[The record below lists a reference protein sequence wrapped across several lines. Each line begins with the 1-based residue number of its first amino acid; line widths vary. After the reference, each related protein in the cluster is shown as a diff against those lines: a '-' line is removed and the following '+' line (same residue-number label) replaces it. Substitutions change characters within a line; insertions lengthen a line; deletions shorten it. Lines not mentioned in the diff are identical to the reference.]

1 MFIKLLFNIY
11 FYKVWLMN
19 YIYKIVLS
27 KLGPYNKYNILAF
40 IPLGFC
46 AGLPLPLIGAT
57 MSARLMDSGL
67 SLTSIGLFALAGTPY
82 ALKFLWSPLVD
93 TIKIPFLNNLLGK
106 RRSWLLLTQIILF
119 IFFFII
125 SNINPLE
132 DLYMLALMVCSA
144 AFISATQD
152 IALDAYRIELHSE
165 KELAAGI
172 ATYVLGYRIALIV
185 GGAGAL
191 YLAEFMSWHL
201 AFIIMSLCFLVGPII
216 LLFLPNNSIIDNS
229 EKQSINFANFIQW
242 IKKAV
247 LDPFIEFSQRQ
258 SWVWI
263 LIFIAIYKLGD
274 ALAGNMTTPFLLDIG
289 FSKIQI
295 ANIVKVIG
303 LAATLIGLFLGGLL
317 VSKYNII
324 YVLFIGGFLQM
335 FSNLFFAF
343 QGIVGVNTNVLMLTI
358 SIENLAGGIG
368 TAAFLAYLSK
378 LVDPR
383 YIATQFALLTSFMA
397 LSRTQLSA
405 PAGWMVEGINWES
418 LIIFISQF
426 ININLETIL
435 ENNIKWILFF
445 IITTILAI
453 PGLLIIHKST
463 KSLAHKTS

>member
-1 MFIKLLFNIY
+1 
-11 FYKVWLMN
+11 MN
-19 YIYKIVLS
+19 YIYKTVLS

-82 ALKFLWSPLVD
+82 ALKFLWSPLID
-93 TIKIPFLNNLLGK
+93 TIKIPFLNKFLGK

-119 IFFFII
+119 ILFFII
-125 SNINPLE
+125 STIDPMK
-132 DLYMLALMVCSA
+132 DLYMLAVLVCSA

-152 IALDAYRIELHSE
+152 IALDAYRIELHPD
-165 KELAAGI
+165 KDLAAGI

-185 GGAGAL
+185 AGAGAL
-191 YLAEFMSWHL
+191 YLAEFLSWHV
-201 AFIIMSLCFLVGPII
+201 AFKIMSLCFLIGPII
-216 LLFLPNNSIIDNS
+216 LIFLPNNSVIDNS
-229 EKQSINFANFIQW
+229 DRNVASIPNFLQW

-317 VSKYNII
+317 VAKYNII
-324 YVLFIGGFLQM
+324 SVLFVGGFLQM

-343 QGIVGVNTNVLMLTI
+343 QGIIGVNTNFLMLTI

-378 LVDPR
+378 LVDSR

-405 PAGWMVEGINWES
+405 PAGWMVEGINWDWV
-418 LIIFISQF
+418 IIFLNPF
-426 ININLETIL
+426 MNINLVEGL
-435 ENNIKWILFF
+435 DGNIKWVMFF
-445 IITTILAI
+445 VITTVLAV
-453 PGLLIIHKST
+453 PGLLIIHKGT
-463 KSLAHKTS
+463 KGLLNKN

>member
-1 MFIKLLFNIY
+1 
-11 FYKVWLMN
+11 MN

-426 ININLETIL
+426 ININLESGL
-435 ENNIKWILFF
+435 DSNIKWILFF
-445 IITTILAI
+445 IMTTILAI
-453 PGLLIIHKST
+453 PGLLIINKGT
-463 KSLAHKTS
+463 KNFKY

>member
-1 MFIKLLFNIY
+1 
-11 FYKVWLMN
+11 MN
-19 YIYKIVLS
+19 RIYKLVLS

-82 ALKFLWSPLVD
+82 ALKFLWSPLID

-106 RRSWLLLTQIILF
+106 RRSWLLITQIILF
-119 IFFFII
+119 LIFFII
-125 SNINPLE
+125 ATINPLE
-132 DLYMLALMVCSA
+132 DLYLLAVLVCSA

-152 IALDAYRIELHSE
+152 IALDAYRIELHTE

-185 GGAGAL
+185 AGAGAL
-191 YLAEFMSWHL
+191 YLAEFMSWNA
-201 AFIIMSLCFLVGPII
+201 AFIIMSLCFLLGPLI
-216 LLFLPNNSIIDNS
+216 LIFLPSNNKITESKDKNIGY
-229 EKQSINFANFIQW
+229 FGRFIQW
-242 IKKAV
+242 TRTAV
-247 LDPFIEFSQRQ
+247 LEPFIEFSKRQ
-258 SWVWI
+258 SWIWI

-303 LAATLIGLFLGGLL
+303 LAATLIGLFIGGML
-317 VSKYNII
+317 VAKYNIVS
-324 YVLFIGGFLQM
+324 VLFIGGFLQM
-335 FSNLFFAF
+335 FSNLFFAI
-343 QGIVGVNTNVLMLTI
+343 QGVVGVNTNVLMLTI
-358 SIENLAGGIG
+358 SMENLAGGIG

-378 LVDPR
+378 LVDSR

-405 PAGWMVEGINWES
+405 PAGWMVEGINWDG
-418 LIIFISQF
+418 LIIFINNF
-426 ININLETIL
+426 VNLNLVTAPD
-435 ENNIKWILFF
+435 NNIKWILFF
-445 IITTILAI
+445 TLTTVLAI
-453 PGLLIIHKST
+453 PGLLLIRKST
-463 KSLAHKTS
+463 KDF

>member
-1 MFIKLLFNIY
+1 
-11 FYKVWLMN
+11 MN
-19 YIYKIVLS
+19 RIYKLVLT

-82 ALKFLWSPLVD
+82 ALKFLWSPLID

-106 RRSWLLLTQIILF
+106 RRSWLLITQIILF
-119 IFFFII
+119 LIFFII
-125 SNINPLE
+125 ATINPLE
-132 DLYMLALMVCSA
+132 DLYLLAVLVCSA

-185 GGAGAL
+185 AGAGAL
-191 YLAEFMSWHL
+191 YLAEYMSWNA
-201 AFIIMSLCFLVGPII
+201 AFIIMSLCFLLGPLI
-216 LLFLPNNSIIDNS
+216 LLFLPANNKIMESK
-229 EKQSINFANFIQW
+229 EKDIGYFDRVIKW
-242 IKKAV
+242 IKTAV

-258 SWVWI
+258 SWIWI

-303 LAATLIGLFLGGLL
+303 LAATLIGLFIGGML
-317 VSKYNII
+317 VAKYNIVS
-324 YVLFIGGFLQM
+324 VLFIGGFLQM
-335 FSNLFFAF
+335 FSNLFFAI
-343 QGIVGVNTNVLMLTI
+343 QGVVGVNTNVLMLTI

-378 LVDPR
+378 LVDSR

-405 PAGWMVEGINWES
+405 PAGWMVVGIGWNGLFS
-418 LIIFISQF
+418 F
-426 ININLETIL
+426 NNLQHID
-435 ENNIKWILFF
+435 WVCFF
-445 IITTILAI
+445 ILTTLLAI
-453 PGLLIIHKST
+453 PALLILKKAT
-463 KSLAHKTS
+463 K

>member
-1 MFIKLLFNIY
+1 
-11 FYKVWLMN
+11 MN
-19 YIYKIVLS
+19 YIYKTVLS

-82 ALKFLWSPLVD
+82 ALKFLWSPLID

-119 IFFFII
+119 ILFFII
-125 SNINPLE
+125 STIDPMK
-132 DLYMLALMVCSA
+132 DLYMLAVLVCSA

-152 IALDAYRIELHSE
+152 IALDAYRIELHPD
-165 KELAAGI
+165 KDLAAGI

-185 GGAGAL
+185 AGAGAL
-191 YLAEFMSWHL
+191 YLAEFLSWHV
-201 AFIIMSLCFLVGPII
+201 AFKIMSLCFLIGPII
-216 LLFLPNNSIIDNS
+216 LIFLPNNSVIDNGDRNVAN
-229 EKQSINFANFIQW
+229 IPNFLQW

-317 VSKYNII
+317 VAKYNII
-324 YVLFIGGFLQM
+324 SVLFVGGFLQM

-343 QGIVGVNTNVLMLTI
+343 QGIVGVNTNFLMLTI

-378 LVDPR
+378 LVDSR

-405 PAGWMVEGINWES
+405 PAGWMVEGINWDW
-418 LIIFISQF
+418 LIIFLNPF
-426 ININLETIL
+426 MNINLVEGL
-435 ENNIKWILFF
+435 DGNIKWVIFF
-445 IITTILAI
+445 VITTVLAV
-453 PGLLIIHKST
+453 PGLLIIHKGT
-463 KSLAHKTS
+463 KGLLNKN

>member
-1 MFIKLLFNIY
+1 
-11 FYKVWLMN
+11 MN
-19 YIYKIVLS
+19 HIYKLVLS

-82 ALKFLWSPLVD
+82 ALKFLWSPLID
-93 TIKIPFLNNLLGK
+93 TIKIPFLNSLLGK
-106 RRSWLLLTQIILF
+106 RRSWLLITQIILF
-119 IFFFII
+119 LIFFII
-125 SNINPLE
+125 AAINPLE
-132 DLYMLALMVCSA
+132 DLYLLALLVCCA
-144 AFISATQD
+144 AFVSATQD

-172 ATYVLGYRIALIV
+172 ATYVLGYRIALIIA
-185 GGAGAL
+185 GAGAL
-191 YLAEFMSWHL
+191 YLAEYMSWNL
-201 AFIIMSLCFLVGPII
+201 AFIIMSLCFLLGPII
-216 LLFLPNNSIIDNS
+216 LIFLPSNNKIKDKQEINS
-229 EKQSINFANFIQW
+229 SNFVSFTRW
-242 IKKAV
+242 VKTAV
-247 LDPFIEFSQRQ
+247 LDPFIEFSQKQ

-263 LIFIAIYKLGD
+263 LLFIAIYKLGD

-303 LAATLIGLFLGGLL
+303 LAATLIGLFIGGML
-317 VSKYNII
+317 VAKYNIVSI
-324 YVLFIGGFLQM
+324 LFIGGFLQM
-335 FSNLFFAF
+335 FSNLFFAI
-343 QGIVGVNTNVLMLTI
+343 QGAVGVNINILMLTI

-405 PAGWMVEGINWES
+405 PAGWMVEGINWDG
-418 LIIFISQF
+418 LIIFINNF
-426 ININLETIL
+426 VNLNL
-435 ENNIKWILFF
+435 GAAPDNNIKWILFF
-445 IITTILAI
+445 MLTTVLAI
-453 PGLLIIHKST
+453 PGLLLIRKST
-463 KSLAHKTS
+463 KDF

>member
-1 MFIKLLFNIY
+1 
-11 FYKVWLMN
+11 MN
-19 YIYKIVLS
+19 HIYKLVLS

-82 ALKFLWSPLVD
+82 ALKFLWSPLID

-106 RRSWLLLTQIILF
+106 RRSWLLITQIILF
-119 IFFFII
+119 LIFFII
-125 SNINPLE
+125 ATINPLE
-132 DLYMLALMVCSA
+132 DLYLLALLVCSA
-144 AFISATQD
+144 AFVSATQD

-165 KELAAGI
+165 NELAAGI

-191 YLAEFMSWHL
+191 YLAEYISWSA
-201 AFIIMSLCFLVGPII
+201 AFIIISFCFLLGPLI
-216 LLFLPNNSIIDNS
+216 LIFLPSNNKTAEGK
-229 EKQSINFANFIQW
+229 EKSSPNFDGFIQW
-242 IKKAV
+242 IKTAV

-258 SWVWI
+258 SWIWI

-303 LAATLIGLFLGGLL
+303 LVATLIGLFIGGVL
-317 VSKYNII
+317 VAKYNIVS
-324 YVLFIGGFLQM
+324 VLFIGGFLQM
-335 FSNLFFAF
+335 FSNLFFAI
-343 QGIVGVNTNVLMLTI
+343 QGFVGVNINVLMLTI

-418 LIIFISQF
+418 FIVFINQF
-426 ININLETIL
+426 INLNLGVVIDS
-435 ENNIKWILFF
+435 NIKWILFF
-445 IITTILAI
+445 MLTTVLAI
-453 PGLLIIHKST
+453 PGLLIISKGSKGFKAKIT
-463 KSLAHKTS
+463 

>member
-1 MFIKLLFNIY
+1 
-11 FYKVWLMN
+11 MN
-19 YIYKIVLS
+19 YIYKTVLS

-82 ALKFLWSPLVD
+82 ALKFLWSPLID

-119 IFFFII
+119 ILFFII
-125 SNINPLE
+125 STIDPMK
-132 DLYMLALMVCSA
+132 DLYMLAVLVCSA

-152 IALDAYRIELHSE
+152 IALDAYRIELHPD
-165 KELAAGI
+165 KDLAAGI

-185 GGAGAL
+185 AGAGAL
-191 YLAEFMSWHL
+191 YLAEFLSWHV
-201 AFIIMSLCFLVGPII
+201 AFKIMSLCFLIGPII
-216 LLFLPNNSIIDNS
+216 LIFLPKNSVIDNS
-229 EKQSINFANFIQW
+229 DRNVASIPNFLQW

-317 VSKYNII
+317 VAKYNII
-324 YVLFIGGFLQM
+324 SVLFVGGFLQM

-343 QGIVGVNTNVLMLTI
+343 QGIVGVNTNFLMLTI

-378 LVDPR
+378 LVDSR

-405 PAGWMVEGINWES
+405 PAGWMVEGINWDWV
-418 LIIFISQF
+418 IIFLNPF
-426 ININLETIL
+426 MNINLVEGL
-435 ENNIKWILFF
+435 DGNIKWVMFF
-445 IITTILAI
+445 VITTVLAV
-453 PGLLIIHKST
+453 PGLLIIHKGT
-463 KSLAHKTS
+463 KGLLNKN

>member
-1 MFIKLLFNIY
+1 
-11 FYKVWLMN
+11 MN
-19 YIYKIVLS
+19 YIYKTVLS

-82 ALKFLWSPLVD
+82 ALKFLWSPLID

-119 IFFFII
+119 ILFFII
-125 SNINPLE
+125 STIDPMK
-132 DLYMLALMVCSA
+132 DLYMLAVLVCSA

-152 IALDAYRIELHSE
+152 IALDAYRIELHPD
-165 KELAAGI
+165 KDLAAGI

-185 GGAGAL
+185 AGAGAL
-191 YLAEFMSWHL
+191 YLAEFLSWHV
-201 AFIIMSLCFLVGPII
+201 AFKIMSLCFLIGPII
-216 LLFLPNNSIIDNS
+216 LIFLPNNSVIDNGNRNVAN
-229 EKQSINFANFIQW
+229 IPNFLQW

-317 VSKYNII
+317 VAKYNII
-324 YVLFIGGFLQM
+324 SVLFVGGFLQM

-343 QGIVGVNTNVLMLTI
+343 QGIVGVNTNFLMLTI

-378 LVDPR
+378 LVDSR

-405 PAGWMVEGINWES
+405 PAGWMVEGINWDW
-418 LIIFISQF
+418 LIIFLNPF
-426 ININLETIL
+426 MNINLVEGL
-435 ENNIKWILFF
+435 DGNIKWVMFF
-445 IITTILAI
+445 VITTVLAV
-453 PGLLIIHKST
+453 PGLLIIHKGT
-463 KSLAHKTS
+463 KGLLNKN

>member
-1 MFIKLLFNIY
+1 
-11 FYKVWLMN
+11 MN
-19 YIYKIVLS
+19 RIYKLVLT

-82 ALKFLWSPLVD
+82 ALKFLWSPLID

-106 RRSWLLLTQIILF
+106 RRSWLLITQIILF
-119 IFFFII
+119 LIFFII
-125 SNINPLE
+125 ATINPLE
-132 DLYMLALMVCSA
+132 DLYLLAVLVCSA

-185 GGAGAL
+185 AGAGAL
-191 YLAEFMSWHL
+191 YLAEYMSWNA
-201 AFIIMSLCFLVGPII
+201 AFIIMSLCFLLGPII
-216 LLFLPNNSIIDNS
+216 LIFLPANNKIMESK
-229 EKQSINFANFIQW
+229 EKDIGYFDRVIKW
-242 IKKAV
+242 IKTAV

-258 SWVWI
+258 SWIWI

-303 LAATLIGLFLGGLL
+303 LAATLIGLFIGGML
-317 VSKYNII
+317 VAKYNIVS
-324 YVLFIGGFLQM
+324 VLFIGGFSKCFPIYFL
-335 FSNLFFAF
+335 LFKE
-343 QGIVGVNTNVLMLTI
+343 L
-358 SIENLAGGIG
+358 
-368 TAAFLAYLSK
+368 
-378 LVDPR
+378 
-383 YIATQFALLTSFMA
+383 
-397 LSRTQLSA
+397 
-405 PAGWMVEGINWES
+405 
-418 LIIFISQF
+418 
-426 ININLETIL
+426 
-435 ENNIKWILFF
+435 
-445 IITTILAI
+445 
-453 PGLLIIHKST
+453 
-463 KSLAHKTS
+463 

>member
-1 MFIKLLFNIY
+1 
-11 FYKVWLMN
+11 MN
-19 YIYKIVLS
+19 YIYKTVLS

-82 ALKFLWSPLVD
+82 ALKFLWSPLID

-119 IFFFII
+119 ILFFII
-125 SNINPLE
+125 STIDPMK
-132 DLYMLALMVCSA
+132 DLYMLAVLVCSA

-152 IALDAYRIELHSE
+152 IALDAYRIELHPD
-165 KELAAGI
+165 KDLAAGI

-185 GGAGAL
+185 AGAGAL
-191 YLAEFMSWHL
+191 YLAEFLSWHV
-201 AFIIMSLCFLVGPII
+201 AFKIMSLCFLIGPII
-216 LLFLPNNSIIDNS
+216 LIFLPNNSVIDNS
-229 EKQSINFANFIQW
+229 DRNVASIPNFLQW

-317 VSKYNII
+317 VAKYNII
-324 YVLFIGGFLQM
+324 SVLFVGGFLQM

-343 QGIVGVNTNVLMLTI
+343 QGIVGVNTNFLMLTI

-378 LVDPR
+378 LVDSR

-405 PAGWMVEGINWES
+405 PAGWMVEGINWDWV
-418 LIIFISQF
+418 IIFLNPF
-426 ININLETIL
+426 MNINLVEGL
-435 ENNIKWILFF
+435 DGNIKWVIFF
-445 IITTILAI
+445 VITTVLAV
-453 PGLLIIHKST
+453 PGLLIIHKGT
-463 KSLAHKTS
+463 KGLLNKN

>member
-1 MFIKLLFNIY
+1 
-11 FYKVWLMN
+11 MN
-19 YIYKIVLS
+19 YIFKTVLS

-82 ALKFLWSPLVD
+82 ALKFLWSPLID
-93 TIKIPFLNNLLGK
+93 TIKIPFLNTLVGK

-119 IFFFII
+119 ILFFII
-125 SNINPLE
+125 STIDPIE
-132 DLYMLALMVCSA
+132 DLYMLAVLVCSA

-152 IALDAYRIELHSE
+152 IALDAYRIELHPD
-165 KELAAGI
+165 KDLAAGI

-185 GGAGAL
+185 AGAGAL
-191 YLAEFMSWHL
+191 YLAEFLSWHV
-201 AFIIMSLCFLVGPII
+201 AFKIMSLCFLIGPII
-216 LLFLPNNSIIDNS
+216 LIFLPNNSVIDNGDRNVAN
-229 EKQSINFANFIQW
+229 IPNFLQW

-317 VSKYNII
+317 VAKYNII
-324 YVLFIGGFLQM
+324 FVLFVGGFLQM

-343 QGIVGVNTNVLMLTI
+343 QGIVGVNTNFLMLTI

-368 TAAFLAYLSK
+368 TAAFLAYMSK
-378 LVDPR
+378 LVDSR

-405 PAGWMVEGINWES
+405 PAGWMVEGINWDWAITF
-418 LIIFISQF
+418 LNPFMH
-426 ININLETIL
+426 INLVEGL
-435 ENNIKWILFF
+435 DGNIKWVMFF
-445 IITTILAI
+445 VITTILAI
-453 PGLLIIHKST
+453 PGLLIIHKGT
-463 KSLAHKTS
+463 KGFIQKN

>member
-1 MFIKLLFNIY
+1 
-11 FYKVWLMN
+11 MN
-19 YIYKIVLS
+19 YIYKTVLS

-82 ALKFLWSPLVD
+82 ALKFLWSPLID

-119 IFFFII
+119 ILFFII
-125 SNINPLE
+125 STIDPMK
-132 DLYMLALMVCSA
+132 DLYMLAVLVCSA

-152 IALDAYRIELHSE
+152 IALDAYRIELHPD
-165 KELAAGI
+165 KDLAAGI

-185 GGAGAL
+185 AGAGAL
-191 YLAEFMSWHL
+191 YLAEFLSWHV
-201 AFIIMSLCFLVGPII
+201 AFKIMSLCFLIGPII
-216 LLFLPNNSIIDNS
+216 LIFLPNNSVIDNS
-229 EKQSINFANFIQW
+229 DRNVASIPNFLQW

-303 LAATLIGLFLGGLL
+303 LAATLIGLFIGGML
-317 VSKYNII
+317 VAKYNIVS
-324 YVLFIGGFLQM
+324 VLFIGGFLQM
-335 FSNLFFAF
+335 FSNLFFAI
-343 QGIVGVNTNVLMLTI
+343 QGVVGVNTNVLMLTI

-378 LVDPR
+378 LVDSR

-405 PAGWMVEGINWES
+405 PAGWMVEGINWDWV
-418 LIIFISQF
+418 IIFLKLF
-426 ININLETIL
+426 MNINLVEGL
-435 ENNIKWILFF
+435 DGNIKWVMFF
-445 IITTILAI
+445 VITTVLAV
-453 PGLLIIHKST
+453 PGLLIIHKGT
-463 KSLAHKTS
+463 KGLLNKN

>member
-1 MFIKLLFNIY
+1 
-11 FYKVWLMN
+11 MN
-19 YIYKIVLS
+19 YIYKTVLS

-82 ALKFLWSPLVD
+82 ALKFLWSPLID

-119 IFFFII
+119 ILFFII
-125 SNINPLE
+125 STIDPIK
-132 DLYMLALMVCSA
+132 DLYMLAVLVCSA

-152 IALDAYRIELHSE
+152 IALDAYRIELHPD
-165 KELAAGI
+165 KDLAAGI

-185 GGAGAL
+185 AGAGAL
-191 YLAEFMSWHL
+191 YLAEFLSWHV
-201 AFIIMSLCFLVGPII
+201 AFKIMSLCFLIGPII
-216 LLFLPNNSIIDNS
+216 LIFLPKNSVIDNS
-229 EKQSINFANFIQW
+229 DRNVASIPNFLQW

-317 VSKYNII
+317 VAKYNII
-324 YVLFIGGFLQM
+324 FVLFVGGFLQM

-343 QGIVGVNTNVLMLTI
+343 QGIIGVNTNFLMLTI

-378 LVDPR
+378 LVDSR

-405 PAGWMVEGINWES
+405 PAGWMVEGINWDWV
-418 LIIFISQF
+418 IIFLNPF
-426 ININLETIL
+426 MNINLVEGL
-435 ENNIKWILFF
+435 DGNIKWVMFF
-445 IITTILAI
+445 VITTVLAV
-453 PGLLIIHKST
+453 PGLLIIHKGT
-463 KSLAHKTS
+463 KGLLNKN

>member
-1 MFIKLLFNIY
+1 
-11 FYKVWLMN
+11 MN
-19 YIYKIVLS
+19 YIYKTVLS

-82 ALKFLWSPLVD
+82 ALKFLWSPLID

-119 IFFFII
+119 ILFFII
-125 SNINPLE
+125 STIDPMK
-132 DLYMLALMVCSA
+132 DLYMLAVLVCSA

-152 IALDAYRIELHSE
+152 IALDAYRIELHPD
-165 KELAAGI
+165 KDLAAGI

-185 GGAGAL
+185 AGAGAL
-191 YLAEFMSWHL
+191 YLAEFLSWHV
-201 AFIIMSLCFLVGPII
+201 AFKIMSLCFLIGPII
-216 LLFLPNNSIIDNS
+216 LIFLPNNSVIDNS
-229 EKQSINFANFIQW
+229 DRNVASIPNFLQW

-317 VSKYNII
+317 VAKYNII
-324 YVLFIGGFLQM
+324 SVLFVGGFLQM

-343 QGIVGVNTNVLMLTI
+343 QGIVGVNTNFLMLTI

-378 LVDPR
+378 LVDSR

-405 PAGWMVEGINWES
+405 PAGWMVEGINWDWV
-418 LIIFISQF
+418 IIFLNPF
-426 ININLETIL
+426 MNINLVEGL
-435 ENNIKWILFF
+435 DGNIKWVMFF
-445 IITTILAI
+445 VITTVLAV
-453 PGLLIIHKST
+453 PGLLIIHKGT
-463 KSLAHKTS
+463 KGLLNKN

>member
-1 MFIKLLFNIY
+1 
-11 FYKVWLMN
+11 MN
-19 YIYKIVLS
+19 YIYKTVLS

-82 ALKFLWSPLVD
+82 ALKFLWSPLID

-119 IFFFII
+119 ILFFII
-125 SNINPLE
+125 STIDPMK
-132 DLYMLALMVCSA
+132 DLYMLAVLVCSA

-152 IALDAYRIELHSE
+152 IALDAYRIELHPD
-165 KELAAGI
+165 KDLAAGI

-185 GGAGAL
+185 AGAGAL
-191 YLAEFMSWHL
+191 YLAEFLSWHV
-201 AFIIMSLCFLVGPII
+201 AFKIMSLCFLIGPII
-216 LLFLPNNSIIDNS
+216 LIFLPNNSVIDNS
-229 EKQSINFANFIQW
+229 DRNVASIPNFLQW

-303 LAATLIGLFLGGLL
+303 LAATLIGLFIGGML
-317 VSKYNII
+317 VAKYNIVS
-324 YVLFIGGFLQM
+324 VLFIGGFLQM
-335 FSNLFFAF
+335 FSNLFFAI
-343 QGIVGVNTNVLMLTI
+343 QGVVGVNTNVLMLTI

-378 LVDPR
+378 LVDSR

-405 PAGWMVEGINWES
+405 PAGWMVEGINWDW
-418 LIIFISQF
+418 LIIFLNPF
-426 ININLETIL
+426 MNINLVEGL
-435 ENNIKWILFF
+435 DGNIKWVIFF
-445 IITTILAI
+445 VITTVLAV
-453 PGLLIIHKST
+453 PGLLIIHKGT
-463 KSLAHKTS
+463 KGLLNKN

>member
-1 MFIKLLFNIY
+1 
-11 FYKVWLMN
+11 MN
-19 YIYKIVLS
+19 YIYKTVLS

-82 ALKFLWSPLVD
+82 ALKFLWSPLID

-119 IFFFII
+119 ILFFII
-125 SNINPLE
+125 STIDPMK
-132 DLYMLALMVCSA
+132 DLYMLAVLVCSA

-152 IALDAYRIELHSE
+152 IALDAYRIELHPD
-165 KELAAGI
+165 KDLAAGI

-185 GGAGAL
+185 AGAGAL
-191 YLAEFMSWHL
+191 YLAEFLSWHV
-201 AFIIMSLCFLVGPII
+201 AFKIMSLCFLIGPII
-216 LLFLPNNSIIDNS
+216 LIFLPKNSVIDNS
-229 EKQSINFANFIQW
+229 DRNVASIPNFLQW

-317 VSKYNII
+317 VAKYNII
-324 YVLFIGGFLQM
+324 SVLFVGGFLQM

-343 QGIVGVNTNVLMLTI
+343 QGIVGVNTNFLMLTI

-378 LVDPR
+378 LVDSR

-405 PAGWMVEGINWES
+405 PAGWMVEGINWDW
-418 LIIFISQF
+418 LIIFLNPF
-426 ININLETIL
+426 MNINLVEGL
-435 ENNIKWILFF
+435 DGNIKWVIFF
-445 IITTILAI
+445 VITTVLAV
-453 PGLLIIHKST
+453 PGLLIIHKGT
-463 KSLAHKTS
+463 KGLLNKN

>member
-1 MFIKLLFNIY
+1 
-11 FYKVWLMN
+11 MN
-19 YIYKIVLS
+19 YIYKTVLS

-82 ALKFLWSPLVD
+82 ALKFLWSPLID

-119 IFFFII
+119 ILFFII
-125 SNINPLE
+125 STIDPMK
-132 DLYMLALMVCSA
+132 DLYMLAVLVCSA

-152 IALDAYRIELHSE
+152 IALDAYRIELHPD
-165 KELAAGI
+165 KDLAAGI

-185 GGAGAL
+185 AGAGAL
-191 YLAEFMSWHL
+191 YLAEFLSWHV
-201 AFIIMSLCFLVGPII
+201 AFKIMSLCFLIGPII
-216 LLFLPNNSIIDNS
+216 LIFLPNNSVIDNS
-229 EKQSINFANFIQW
+229 DRNVASIPNFLQW

-317 VSKYNII
+317 VAKYNII
-324 YVLFIGGFLQM
+324 SVLFVGGFLQM

-343 QGIVGVNTNVLMLTI
+343 QGIVGVNTNFLMLTI

-378 LVDPR
+378 LVDSR

-405 PAGWMVEGINWES
+405 PAGWMVEGINWDW
-418 LIIFISQF
+418 LIIFLNPF
-426 ININLETIL
+426 MNINLVEGL
-435 ENNIKWILFF
+435 DGNIKWVMFF
-445 IITTILAI
+445 VITTVLAV
-453 PGLLIIHKST
+453 PGLLIIHKGT
-463 KSLAHKTS
+463 KGLLNKN

>member
-1 MFIKLLFNIY
+1 
-11 FYKVWLMN
+11 MN
-19 YIYKIVLS
+19 YIYKTVLS

-82 ALKFLWSPLVD
+82 ALKFLWSPLID
-93 TIKIPFLNNLLGK
+93 TIKIPFLNNLVGK

-119 IFFFII
+119 ILFFII
-125 SNINPLE
+125 STIDPMK
-132 DLYMLALMVCSA
+132 DLYILAVLVCSA

-152 IALDAYRIELHSE
+152 IALDAYRIELHPD
-165 KELAAGI
+165 KDLAAGI

-185 GGAGAL
+185 AGAGAL
-191 YLAEFMSWHL
+191 YLAEFLSWHV
-201 AFIIMSLCFLVGPII
+201 AFKIMSLCFLIGPII
-216 LLFLPNNSIIDNS
+216 LIFLPNNSVIDNS
-229 EKQSINFANFIQW
+229 DRNVASIPNFLQW

-317 VSKYNII
+317 VAKYNII
-324 YVLFIGGFLQM
+324 SVLFVGGFLQM

-343 QGIVGVNTNVLMLTI
+343 QGIVGVNTNFLMLTI

-378 LVDPR
+378 LVDSR

-405 PAGWMVEGINWES
+405 PAGWMVEGINWDW
-418 LIIFISQF
+418 LIIFLNPF
-426 ININLETIL
+426 MNINLVEGL
-435 ENNIKWILFF
+435 DGNIKWVIFF
-445 IITTILAI
+445 VITTVLAV
-453 PGLLIIHKST
+453 PGLLIIHKGT
-463 KSLAHKTS
+463 KGLLNKN

>member
-1 MFIKLLFNIY
+1 
-11 FYKVWLMN
+11 MN
-19 YIYKIVLS
+19 YIYKTVLS

-82 ALKFLWSPLVD
+82 ALKFLWSPLID

-119 IFFFII
+119 ILFFII
-125 SNINPLE
+125 STIDPMK
-132 DLYMLALMVCSA
+132 DLYMLAVLVCSA

-152 IALDAYRIELHSE
+152 IALDAYRIELHPD
-165 KELAAGI
+165 KDLAAGI

-185 GGAGAL
+185 AGAGAL
-191 YLAEFMSWHL
+191 YLAEFLSWHV
-201 AFIIMSLCFLVGPII
+201 AFKIMSLCFLIGPII
-216 LLFLPNNSIIDNS
+216 LIFLPNNSVIDNGDRNVAN
-229 EKQSINFANFIQW
+229 IPNFLQW

-317 VSKYNII
+317 VAKYNII
-324 YVLFIGGFLQM
+324 SVLFVGGFLQM

-343 QGIVGVNTNVLMLTI
+343 QGIVGVNTNFLMLTI

-378 LVDPR
+378 LVDSR

-405 PAGWMVEGINWES
+405 PAGWMVEGINWDW
-418 LIIFISQF
+418 LIIFLNPF
-426 ININLETIL
+426 MNINLVEGL
-435 ENNIKWILFF
+435 DGNIKWVMFF
-445 IITTILAI
+445 VITTVLAV
-453 PGLLIIHKST
+453 PGLLIIHKGT
-463 KSLAHKTS
+463 KGLLNKN

>member
-1 MFIKLLFNIY
+1 
-11 FYKVWLMN
+11 MN
-19 YIYKIVLS
+19 YIYKTVLS
-27 KLGPYNKYNILAF
+27 KLGPYNKFNILAF

-82 ALKFLWSPLVD
+82 ALKFLWAPLID
-93 TIKIPFLNNLLGK
+93 TIKLPYLNSLLGK

-119 IFFFII
+119 LIFFII
-125 SNINPLE
+125 SNINPLQ
-132 DLYMLALMVCSA
+132 DLYLLALSVCFA

-165 KELAAGI
+165 RELAAGI

-185 GGAGAL
+185 AGAGAL
-191 YLAEFMSWHL
+191 YLAEFLSWNL
-201 AFIIMSLCFLVGPII
+201 AFSIMAFCFLIGPIV
-216 LLFLPNNSIIDNS
+216 LVFLPGNQETVNK
-229 EKQSINFANFIQW
+229 EKTTFIGW
-242 IKKAV
+242 VKKAV
-247 LDPFIEFSQRQ
+247 FNPFLDFTKRQ

-263 LIFIAIYKLGD
+263 LLFIAIYKLGD

-303 LAATLIGLFLGGLL
+303 LAATLIGLFAGGLL

-324 YVLFIGGFLQM
+324 TVLFVGGFLQM

-343 QGIVGVNTNVLMLTI
+343 QGIVGANTNVLMLTI
-358 SIENLAGGIG
+358 SMENLAGGIG

-405 PAGWMVEGINWES
+405 PAGWMVEVINWDS
-418 LIIFISQF
+418 FIIFLSQF
-426 ININLETIL
+426 IPMNLETVFD
-435 ENNIKWILFF
+435 NNIKWILFF
-445 IITTILAI
+445 IMTTILAI
-453 PGLLIIHKST
+453 PGLLIINKST
-463 KSLAHKTS
+463 KSFRPRN

>member
-1 MFIKLLFNIY
+1 
-11 FYKVWLMN
+11 
-19 YIYKIVLS
+19 
-27 KLGPYNKYNILAF
+27 
-40 IPLGFC
+40 
-46 AGLPLPLIGAT
+46 

-82 ALKFLWSPLVD
+82 ALKFLWSPLID

-106 RRSWLLLTQIILF
+106 RRSWLLFTQIILF
-119 IFFFII
+119 ILFFII
-125 SNINPLE
+125 SNINPVE
-132 DLYMLALMVCSA
+132 DLHMLALLVCSA

-185 GGAGAL
+185 AGAGAL
-191 YLAEFMSWHL
+191 YLAEFMSWNV

-216 LLFLPNNSIIDNS
+216 LIFLPSNNNIIDNS
-229 EKQSINFANFIQW
+229 DKNSAKFANFLQW

-317 VSKYNII
+317 VAKYNII
-324 YVLFIGGFLQM
+324 SVLFIGGFLQM

-343 QGIVGVNTNVLMLTI
+343 QGIVGVNTNILMLTI

-405 PAGWMVEGINWES
+405 PAGWMVEGINWDGI
-418 LIIFISQF
+418 IIFISQF
-426 ININLETIL
+426 IPINLETVL
-435 ENNIKWILFF
+435 DDNIKWVLFF
-445 IITTILAI
+445 IITTIIAI
-453 PGLLIIHKST
+453 PGLLIINKGT
-463 KSLAHKTS
+463 KSLVQKH